1 MRSTTDKTTLLI
13 AEAAREL
20 RIRPS
25 QVRRCLPVTLVGG
38 RPRILRSQLDKY
50 LTENTTAPA
59 PRWQG
64 KTLAETPAET
74 LARLQREGRI

>member
-1 MRSTTDKTTLLI
+1 MNSTTAKPTLLI

-38 RPRILRSQLDKY
+38 RPRILRANLEKY
-50 LTENTTAPA
+50 LSENTTAPA

-74 LARLQREGRI
+74 LERLKREGRI